1 MAIRPEGEES
11 DGGAGGAVRT
21 SDEGERIRAE
31 KPDENVRR
39 ITDPRKPSEREV
51 EDHNRT
57 HLPYR
62 NWCPHCVKAK
72 GKDLDHRKV
81 VNDERVLNEFSF
93 DYCFPGNELGYK
105 LTVLVGR
112 ERTTGMTMATVIPSK
127 GGSGK
132 FVADKVMEFLA
143 ECGNQSGDII
153 VKSDQEPAIAYLV
166 KDIVAERGNEAGC
179 RTIVEES
186 PVRSHGS
193 NGVVERAV
201 QTIEGQIRVMK
212 LALEDRI
219 GRAVDAEA
227 LVVTFM
233 AEYASYLLNRLEVGK
248 DGKTAHER
256 VKGKTASVLGLEFGE
271 KLLWKR
277 KPTDKMDKIS
287 SRWDHGVFVG
297 VRVRSGEFWVA
308 TVAGVRKVRS
318 VRRIPE
324 DERWSEAS
332 VKWVKNVPWN
342 LYKDHPD
349 ADGDIPE
356 EKAVDAEP
364 GRERRQDEERTI
376 IVGTRQVAPRAFYI
390 RKEDAEVH
398 GYTRSCPG
406 CSSWFR
412 GIGRQ
417 PHTAECR
424 ARFAELM
431 KEDAKFKNAEKRKKE
446 FEEKVLER
454 HEKKQKKRQEEKE
467 EGQTK
472 HGKCSGKFGS
482 IEQQRWAR
490 SSTTSRRRRPGRR
503 GTRRQTSP

>member
-227 LVVTFM
+227 PVVTFM

-332 VKWVKNVPWN
+332 VKWVKMC
-342 LYKDHPD
+342 L
-349 ADGDIPE
+349 GICT
-356 EKAVDAEP
+356 
-364 GRERRQDEERTI
+364 RT
-376 IVGTRQVAPRAFYI
+376 TRTP
-390 RKEDAEVH
+390 
-398 GYTRSCPG
+398 
-406 CSSWFR
+406 
-412 GIGRQ
+412 
-417 PHTAECR
+417 TA
-424 ARFAELM
+424 
-431 KEDAKFKNAEKRKKE
+431 
-446 FEEKVLER
+446 
-454 HEKKQKKRQEEKE
+454 
-467 EGQTK
+467 
-472 HGKCSGKFGS
+472 
-482 IEQQRWAR
+482 
-490 SSTTSRRRRPGRR
+490 TSRRRRRWTPSRAGRGGRTRNGRSSWGR
-503 GTRRQTSP
+503 GRWHRARSTSAKKTPRCMATPAHVRDVRAGSGVSVGNLTPRSAERDLPS